1 LGQRIDQG
9 ISWTHVAF
17 HNLRFMRAFFVQHAF
32 KPHAHDYFV
41 LGIIEKGVQSFTH
54 ERQRHITTPDHL
66 IVINPGEMHTGEAVI
81 ADGFQYRAFYP
92 TQDLMRSVA
101 RDFAPDADHLPRFGG
116 SVRHDPQL
124 FRLFQRLHQRSET
137 VAASMALEEDLNR
150 FLVTLVRR
158 HAIGQPQI
166 ARLGPQQAAIARTR
180 DYLEAHYAE
189 PLTLD
194 QLAQQV
200 SLSPFHLARLFQQH
214 TGIPPHKYLESVRV
228 RHAERLL
235 ASGTPIAETAFA
247 TGFSSQSH
255 LNRTFKK
262 LIGTTPG
269 VFVQQ
274 RKIV

>member
-1 LGQRIDQG
+1 MSQRIDQG
-9 ISWTHVAF
+9 ISWTLLAF
-17 HNLRFMRAFFVQHAF
+17 HNLRFMRALFVQHAF
-32 KPHAHDYFV
+32 MPHAHDYFV
-41 LGIIEKGVQSFTH
+41 LGIIERGVQSFTH
-54 ERQRHITTPDHL
+54 ERQRHITTPNHL

-92 TQDLMRSVA
+92 TQELMRSVA
-101 RDFAPDADHLPRFGG
+101 RAFTPDADDLPRFGG

-124 FRLFQRLHQRSET
+124 FRMFQRLHQQSET
-137 VAASMALEEDLNR
+137 VDVSMALEEDLNR

-158 HAIGQPQI
+158 HAIGQPQLPN
-166 ARLGPQQAAIARTR
+166 LGPQQAAIARAR
-180 DYLEAHYAE
+180 DYLEAHYAQ

-194 QLAQQV
+194 HLAQQV
-200 SLSPFHLARLFQQH
+200 SLSPYHLARLFQRQV
-214 TGIPPHKYLESVRV
+214 GIPPHKYLESVRV

-235 ASGTPIAETAFA
+235 TSGTPIADTAYA

>member
-1 LGQRIDQG
+1 MSQRIDQG
-9 ISWTHVAF
+9 ISWTLLGF
-17 HNLRFMRAFFVQHAF
+17 HNLRFMRAWFVQHAF

-41 LGIIEKGVQSFTH
+41 LGIIERGVQSFTH
-54 ERQRHITTPDHL
+54 ERQRHITTPNHL
-66 IVINPGEMHTGEAVI
+66 IVINPGEMHTGESVV

-92 TQDLMRSVA
+92 TQALMRSVA
-101 RDFAPDADHLPRFGG
+101 RAFAPDADALPRFGG

-124 FRLFQRLHQRSET
+124 FRMFQRLHQQSET
-137 VAASMALEEDLNR
+137 VDVSMALEEDLNR

-158 HAIGQPQI
+158 HAIGQPLLPN
-166 ARLGPQQAAIARTR
+166 LGLQQSAIERTR
-180 DYLEAHYAE
+180 AYLEAHYDQ

-194 QLAQQV
+194 HLAQQV
-200 SLSPFHLARLFQQH
+200 SLSPYHLARLFQRQV
-214 TGIPPHKYLESVRV
+214 GIPPHKYLESVRV

-235 ASGTPIAETAFA
+235 TSGTPIADTAYA